1 MFDFQQKRKM
11 RSVFGSPITQGVIL
25 LMTLFVLISTYNR
38 YLIAK
43 DMAERRF
50 TVEAE
55 IHTLEARRQ
64 KLDEEVKYLSNE
76 RGVEAEMRR
85 QFDITREGEQLV
97 ILLNDT
103 NEESA
108 TSTDT
113 ETVSTTTRS
122 WYHFW

>member
-1 MFDFQQKRKM
+1 MFDFQQKRKF

-25 LMTLFVLISTYNR
+25 LITLFILLSAYNR
-38 YLIAK
+38 YLIAR

-50 TVEAE
+50 AVEAE
-55 IHTLEARRQ
+55 IHALAERRQ

-97 ILLNDT
+97 ILLD
-103 NEESA
+103 EKKDSSPAAE
-108 TSTDT
+108 T
-113 ETVSTTTRS
+113 ETVSTTSKS
-122 WYHFW
+122 WYRFW

>member
-11 RSVFGSPITQGVIL
+11 RSVFGSSITQGVIL
-25 LMTLFVLISTYNR
+25 IITLFILFSAYNR
-38 YLIAK
+38 YLIAR

-50 TVEAE
+50 AVEAE
-55 IHTLEARRQ
+55 IHALEERRQ

-97 ILLNDT
+97 ILLDE
-103 NEESA
+103 NEKTAENA
-108 TSTDT
+108 ATDT
-113 ETVSTTTRS
+113 VPTTTRA
-122 WYHFW
+122 WYRFW